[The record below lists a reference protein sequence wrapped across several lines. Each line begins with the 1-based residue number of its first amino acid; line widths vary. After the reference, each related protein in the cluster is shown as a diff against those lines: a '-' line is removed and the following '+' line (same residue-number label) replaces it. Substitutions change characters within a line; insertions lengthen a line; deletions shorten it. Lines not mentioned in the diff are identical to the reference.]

1 MQLRSNLERRNQI
14 GRPGLS
20 GCGRRRRSTAGGPVR
35 GGAALGSLEFADSGP
50 PGSIRPRLGSE
61 RVSAPRVNHT
71 RHQMGSGRPTT
82 ASATGGGSVRRRTSP
97 ASGVLRGQGLQ
108 TIRLNAKRTGEGCGF
123 SPGASGARRRRA
135 DGSSA
140 RFGGGIGAVAVD
152 GSLRGC
158 SETADLPGR
167 HEWALRRW
175 SRGQRSSEVDGG
187 GGNVVQGSKKPGLP
201 AAAER
206 GGLSVLG
213 FRRLGCG

>member
-1 MQLRSNLERRNQI
+1 M
-14 GRPGLS
+14 
-20 GCGRRRRSTAGGPVR
+20 
-35 GGAALGSLEFADSGP
+35 
-50 PGSIRPRLGSE
+50 
-61 RVSAPRVNHT
+61 
-71 RHQMGSGRPTT
+71 
-82 ASATGGGSVRRRTSP
+82 RRRTSQ

-123 SPGASGARRRRA
+123 SPGASGGRRRRA

-158 SETADLPGR
+158 SEIANSPGR

-187 GGNVVQGSKKPGLP
+187 GGN
-201 AAAER
+201 AEAGR
-206 GGLSVLG
+206 FTCGGGAGGRLGVLG

>member
-1 MQLRSNLERRNQI
+1 MQPRPNPERRNQI

-35 GGAALGSLEFADSGP
+35 GGAALGSPEFADSGP
-50 PGSIRPRLGSE
+50 PGVNPTQAWVRAGQCTTRKPHEASDGFGEAYYGERDGGS
-61 RVSAPRVNHT
+61 
-71 RHQMGSGRPTT
+71 
-82 ASATGGGSVRRRTSP
+82 GSVRRRTSP

-123 SPGASGARRRRA
+123 SPGASGGRRRRA

-158 SETADLPGR
+158 SETADSPGR
-167 HEWALRRW
+167 H
-175 SRGQRSSEVDGG
+175 
-187 GGNVVQGSKKPGLP
+187 
-201 AAAER
+201 
-206 GGLSVLG
+206 
-213 FRRLGCG
+213 